1 MLFHFWFCNVTQW
14 DIIQQNMVK
23 DQMTLEIFLE
33 MLSMTISILF
43 TSAIQ
48 MINDFNFTK

>member
-23 DQMTLEIFLE
+23 DQMTLEIF
-33 MLSMTISILF
+33 SWN
-43 TSAIQ
+43 AIDDNFDFIYMVLQ
-48 MINDFNFTK
+48 MIND